1 MLSPVT
7 RLQLSSL
14 GAFLLMACDPGSAS
28 GAKGGGAEGTAAQ
41 KTTAEAKAGGAAKTE
56 GEPSTPAAG
65 GETQEL
71 GSVTKTEVIDLNAI
85 VNKTPEEVEA
95 LLGANEGAGS
105 DRISCVRF
113 VPERVFF
120 ACKQELRVYKHPE
133 FEEIR
138 VDFEDGLA
146 AQVALIGLPGSG
158 EFEPKAALGLVGVSV
173 PGEARERSEAVS
185 TNDGSAGGNARI
197 WEWGNSSARLI
208 LGGQQQRV
216 RLSIV
221 EDDWA
226 RTKLELINN
235 HPLNDE
241 QKARIK
247 QPRTATPP
255 ASEAK

>member
-7 RLQLSSL
+7 RLQLSLL
-14 GAFLLMACDPGSAS
+14 GAFLLTACDPGSAS
-28 GAKGGGAEGTAAQ
+28 GAKAGGAEGTAAQ
-41 KTTAEAKAGGAAKTE
+41 KTTADAKAEGAVEAEAK
-56 GEPSTPAAG
+56 PSAPAG

-71 GSVTKTEVIDLNAI
+71 GSVTKTEVIDLAAI

-95 LLGANEGAGS
+95 LLGANEGTGS

-113 VPERVFF
+113 LPERVFF

-138 VDFEDGLA
+138 VDFEDGRA
-146 AQVALIGLPGSG
+146 AQVALIGLPGGG
-158 EFEPKAALGLVGVSV
+158 EFEPKAALALVGVSL
-173 PGEARERSEAVS
+173 PGEGRERSEAVS
-185 TNDGSAGGNARI
+185 TNNGSAGGNARI

-208 LGGQQQRV
+208 LDGQQQRV

-235 HPLNDE
+235 NPLTDE

-247 QPRTATPP
+247 QPRNATPP
-255 ASEAK
+255 AGEAK